1 MIERSWRKPVRV
13 GPLTVGGDAPISV
26 QSMTKTDTRDIDATV
41 AQIHRLEDAGCDL
54 VRVAVPDEKAARAL
68 GEIKR
73 QINIPLIADIH
84 YHGEFALIAIE
95 QGVDKIRLNP
105 GNLRKPE
112 MVSRIA
118 ALCRERDIPI
128 RVGANAGS
136 VAEDVLARYPQGH
149 EGLALALVDNALEQ
163 IALLEREG
171 MDNIIIALKA
181 FDIDTALYAYRA
193 MADRVAYPFHVGI
206 TEAGLPPA
214 GIVRSV
220 AGLTMILSAGLGDTL
235 RVSLT
240 AEPEEE
246 VRVGIET
253 LRSLRLR
260 TGGLTIVACPSCGRV
275 EVDLHALAK
284 EVEEK
289 LRPLDKEL
297 AAAGKEL
304 RVSVMGCVVNALGE
318 ARDADVGLG
327 GGKNKGIIFRHG
339 ERVNTVPEGELVDGL
354 IAQVRAELDGAVA
367 GDASK

>member
-1 MIERSWRKPVRV
+1 MIERLSRKPVRV
-13 GPLTVGGDAPISV
+13 GPVTVGGDAPISV

-54 VRVAVPDEKAARAL
+54 VRVAVPDERAARAI

-73 QINIPLIADIH
+73 QITIPLITDIH
-84 YHGEFALIAIE
+84 YHGDLALIAIE
-95 QGVDKIRLNP
+95 QGADKIRLNP

-136 VAEDVLARYPQGH
+136 VAADVLARYPPGH
-149 EGLALALVDNALEQ
+149 AGLALALVENALEQ

-171 MDNIIIALKA
+171 MENIILALKA

-193 MADRVAYPFHVGI
+193 MAERVDYPFHIGV

-214 GIVRSV
+214 GVVRST
-220 AGLTMILSAGLGDTL
+220 AGLTMLLREGIGDTL

-240 AEPEEE
+240 AEPEDE

-253 LRSLRLR
+253 LRALRMR

-275 EVDLHALAK
+275 EVDLHALAR

-289 LRPLDKEL
+289 LRPLDREL

-304 RVSVMGCVVNALGE
+304 RVSVMGCVMNALGE
-318 ARDADVGLG
+318 ARDADVGVG
-327 GGKNKGIIFRHG
+327 GGRNKGIIFRQG
-339 ERVNTVPEGELVDGL
+339 ERVETLSEDELVEGL
-354 IAQVRAELDGAVA
+354 LAQVRAELDTPPPTA
-367 GDASK
+367 AS